1 MKQNIGPTSL
11 VSYIS
16 FTLLFFILKNQFKFP
31 GTTWIWIFLLISGLI
46 QFINNLYLTHLP
58 EICGSYNVNSAL
70 TATIVP
76 WVCIFA
82 ITCFCL
88 IYIPGWLRVFSNT
101 FGAGIANMAGMQQVV
116 SKLFVGNPN
125 SSDGEMKETIAL
137 LYTNIGKFVNEINLD
152 YQEIKRQDGS
162 VDRNIDNSPKM
173 KWDSLDAVM
182 RVMNIDPSGKDALKN
197 DLYKMLV
204 LKEDAGYFMW
214 FILIGSISVLIST
227 NSLLLTTCNAVEFN
241 L

>member
-31 GTTWIWIFLLISGLI
+31 GTTWIWMFLLISGLI
-46 QFINNLYLTHLP
+46 QFVNNLYLTHLP

-76 WVCIFA
+76 WLCIFA
-82 ITCFCL
+82 VTCFCL
-88 IYIPGWLRVFSNT
+88 IFIPGWLRVFSNT
-101 FGAGIANMAGMQQVV
+101 FGAGIANMAGMQEVV

-125 SSDGEMKETIAL
+125 SSDGELKETIAL
-137 LYTNIGKFVNEINLD
+137 LYTNIGRFVNEINLD
-152 YQEIKRQDGS
+152 YQEIKKIDGS
-162 VDRNIDNSPKM
+162 VDRNGDGSPKM
-173 KWDSLDAVM
+173 KWESLDAVM
-182 RVMNIDPSGKDALKN
+182 RVMSIDPSGKDALKN

-227 NSLLLTTCNAVEFN
+227 NSLLLTTCNTVEFN

>member
-58 EICGSYNVNSAL
+58 EICGSYNVNSAF

-82 ITCFCL
+82 VTCFCL

-101 FGAGIANMAGMQQVV
+101 FGAGIANMGGMQEVV

>member
-31 GTTWIWIFLLISGLI
+31 GTTWIWMFLLISGII
-46 QFINNLYLTHLP
+46 QFVNNLYLTHLP

>member
-31 GTTWIWIFLLISGLI
+31 GTTWIWMFLLISGII

-70 TATIVP
+70 SATIVP
-76 WVCIFA
+76 WLSIFA
-82 ITCFCL
+82 VTCFCL
-88 IYIPGWLRVFSNT
+88 IFIPGWLRVFSNT
-101 FGAGIANMAGMQQVV
+101 FGAGIANMAGMQEVV
-116 SKLFVGNPN
+116 GKLFVGNPN

-137 LYTNIGKFVNEINLD
+137 LYTNIGRFVNEINLD
-152 YQEIKRQDGS
+152 YQEMKKEDGS
-162 VDRNIDNSPKM
+162 VDRNGDGSPKM
-173 KWDSLDAVM
+173 KWESLDAVM
-182 RVMNIDPSGKDALKN
+182 RVMSIDPSGKDALKN

>member
-1 MKQNIGPTSL
+1 MKHNIGPTSL

-16 FTLLFFILKNQFKFP
+16 FTLIFFILKNQFKFP
-31 GTTWIWIFLLISGLI
+31 GTSWIWMFLLISGLI

-70 TATIVP
+70 SATIVP
-76 WVCIFA
+76 WLCIFA
-82 ITCFCL
+82 VTCFCL
-88 IYIPGWLRVFSNT
+88 IFIPGWLRVFSNT
-101 FGAGIANMAGMQQVV
+101 FGAGIANMAGMQEVIG
-116 SKLFVGNPN
+116 KLFIPGAP
-125 SSDGEMKETIAL
+125 SADKEMKETIAL
-137 LYTNIGKFVNEINLD
+137 LYTNIGRFVNEINMD
-152 YQEIKRQDGS
+152 YEEIKKEDGTP
-162 VDRNIDNSPKM
+162 DINPDGTPRM

-182 RVMNIDPSGKDALKN
+182 RVMGIDPNGKEELKTK
-197 DLYKMLV
+197 LYKMLV

-227 NSLLLTTCNAVEFN
+227 NSLLLTTCNAVEFH